1 MSKSNTVK
9 TREMDYDI
17 AKIQTDIPAND
28 LTTTTSLSSSSV
40 KSSHSRTTPKQNSIF
55 YYLNLISTKLDSLG
69 VETRGIERILPHE
82 RSANKTS
89 QFISVLG
96 LWCSACGG
104 LTSMSSFFLGPLTY
118 ELGLRNTLIAGI
130 IGQGLGCVL
139 AAYCSMMGPR
149 SGCRQIVSARF
160 LFGWWFVKIVALVCI
175 IGVLGWSVVNCVVGG
190 QILASL
196 SNDKV
201 PLWAGIVIIAGV
213 TLLVAVGGIKQLL
226 RVETFLSIPV
236 NLSFLLLYIVA
247 SQKFQYLTLDD
258 AISDP
263 ATIKGNWLSY
273 FSLCYSITA
282 TWGGIASDYY
292 ILFPEDTPD
301 VQVFSVTFLGTF
313 VPTTFVG
320 VIGLLVGN
328 VALTYKPW
336 GDAYAKWGMGGLLN
350 EAFKPWGG
358 GGKFLLVVM
367 FLSLISNNILNT
379 YSAAFDIQMAGA
391 WLARV
396 PRWFWAI
403 VVTAIY
409 LVAALVGRDEFSTIL
424 GNFLP
429 MIGYWISMYFI
440 LLLEENTIFRTDR
453 FKHLYELEFAE
464 EGSYDAPSLTYEFYN
479 IDDGYNT
486 NNGQTQKHHYNFKIW
501 NDYHKLTHGWAA
513 AASFLIGATGAAVG
527 MAQTYWIGPVARRIG
542 GEYGGDIAMWLCMG
556 FSGLVYPV
564 LRYIELKYC
573 KRTFIR
579 QNSTT
584 AQSYIRPKPKLYSLL
599 KTPTTKS
606 LILSLICTSVMIDLL
621 KIRRDLDSLQKS
633 YTMKFALLG
642 EIITKLTNGDLIDLN
657 KELKLANAFTSG
669 SKYASVNDV
678 ELDQELEEFL
688 RLAELDGDVQESKEQ
703 GGTYL

>member
-1 MSKSNTVK
+1 MSTGIKVINKDDGEVSKSQNN
-9 TREMDYDI
+9 
-17 AKIQTDIPAND
+17 IPDND
-28 LTTTTSLSSSSV
+28 LTKTVSSSSIT
-40 KSSHSRTTPKQNSIF
+40 SSTTSTTTRRGSIF
-55 YYLNLISTKLDSLG
+55 HYLNILSRKLDSLG

-82 RSANKTS
+82 RSTNKTS

-104 LTSMSSFFLGPLTY
+104 LTSMSSFFLGPLTF

-139 AAYCSMMGPR
+139 AAYCAMMGPR

-196 SNDKV
+196 SGDRV

-213 TLLVAVGGIKQLL
+213 TLIVAIGGIKQLL
-226 RVETFLSIPV
+226 RVETFLSVPV

-247 SQKFQYLTLDD
+247 SQKFQYLTLGD
-258 AISDP
+258 AISDS
-263 ATIKGNWLSY
+263 ATIKGNWLSF

-301 VQVFSVTFLGTF
+301 HQVFIVTFLGTF

-320 VIGLLVGN
+320 VIGLLIGN
-328 VALTYKPW
+328 VALSYKPW
-336 GDAYAKWGMGGLLN
+336 GDAYTKWGMGGLLN

-358 GGKFLLVVM
+358 GGKFLLVIM

-379 YSAAFDIQMAGA
+379 YSAAFDIQMAGN
-391 WLARV
+391 WLAKI

-409 LVAALVGRDEFSTIL
+409 LVAALVGRNEFSTIL

-440 LLLEENTIFRTDR
+440 LLLEENTIFRTHR
-453 FKHLYELEFAE
+453 FQHLFELEFE
-464 EGSYDAPSLTYEFYN
+464 EDGSYDEPASFDVSN
-479 IDDGYNT
+479 VSIGK
-486 NNGQTQKHHYNFKIW
+486 GQSTSHHYNFKIW
-501 NDYHKLTHGWAA
+501 NDYNKLTHGWAA
-513 AASFLIGATGAAVG
+513 AASFIIGATGAAVG
-527 MAQTYWIGPVARRIG
+527 MSQTYWIGPVARRVG

-556 FSGLVYPV
+556 FSGIVYPV
-564 LRYIELKYC
+564 LRYTELKCC
-573 KRTFIR
+573 KR
-579 QNSTT
+579 
-584 AQSYIRPKPKLYSLL
+584 
-599 KTPTTKS
+599 
-606 LILSLICTSVMIDLL
+606 
-621 KIRRDLDSLQKS
+621 
-633 YTMKFALLG
+633 
-642 EIITKLTNGDLIDLN
+642 
-657 KELKLANAFTSG
+657 
-669 SKYASVNDV
+669 
-678 ELDQELEEFL
+678 
-688 RLAELDGDVQESKEQ
+688 
-703 GGTYL
+703 